1 MGISPGTRGS
11 RAKNALAGGGPG
23 RLPSHPS
30 TDRDGGR
37 TERGSGTIG
46 GTTSA
51 ESGTRGARPPLRRNK
66 DFNIFWLG
74 QALSVLGGSVSLLAL
89 PLLVLDATGSLVQMG
104 LVTVISGATA
114 IGTGVFAGYVVD
126 RMDRRRL
133 MIACDLVR
141 AVLLGAV
148 PLVWWVAGP
157 QVWLLYVLTAL
168 VAVLKTLFDV
178 AYVTA
183 IPNLVRTQD
192 LTAANGRLMGTFALG
207 SLLGPVV
214 AGLLTAAA
222 GADRALAVD
231 GATFLVSAASL
242 GRVRFTARPTRPAGE
257 HADATGAGVLR
268 EMFVVGF
275 RFLWSHPLL
284 RPLTLQ
290 LTLLTFVTM
299 GATDLLIY
307 RVQHDLGRDAATLG
321 YVIAVGGAGSVT
333 AALCAGRLRRILGF
347 GTCWLA
353 SIAMIAV
360 GVTVTGVS
368 GSIWVIAALS
378 AVFMFGITL
387 GGICTMTLRQ
397 EVTPD
402 HLLGRVTSAFWTV
415 HNASGPVG
423 VAVLTMLAARH
434 GVPAVSVAGGAL
446 CLLVLGAG
454 LLTPLRG
461 GHVAPGARDESASGI
476 VDHR

>member
-1 MGISPGTRGS
+1 IIS
-11 RAKNALAGGGPG
+11 AQ
-23 RLPSHPS
+23 S
-30 TDRDGGR
+30 TACDPL
-37 TERGSGTIG
+37 
-46 GTTSA
+46 
-51 ESGTRGARPPLRRNK
+51 PPLRRNK
-66 DFNIFWLG
+66 DFNVFWLG

-89 PLLVLDATGSLVQMG
+89 PLLVLDATGSIVQMG
-104 LVTVISGATA
+104 LVTVVSGATA

-126 RMDRRRL
+126 RVDRRRL
-133 MIACDLVR
+133 MIVCDLAR
-141 AVLLGAV
+141 AVLLGSV
-148 PLVWWVAGP
+148 PLVWWAAGP
-157 QVWLLYVLTAL
+157 QIWLLYVLTAL
-168 VAVLKTLFDV
+168 AAVLKTLFDV
-178 AYVTA
+178 SYVTA

-207 SLLGPVV
+207 TLLGPVM
-214 AGLLTAAA
+214 AGFLTAGV
-222 GADRALAVD
+222 GADWALALD

-242 GRVRFTARPTRPAGE
+242 GWVRFTARPAGE
-257 HADATGAGVLR
+257 AADKAGSKAVSKAGNESGAGVLR

-275 RFLWSHPLL
+275 RFLWGHPLL
-284 RPLTLQ
+284 RPLTVQ

-321 YVIAVGGAGSVT
+321 YVIAVSGAGSVA
-333 AALCAGRLRRILGF
+333 AALSAGRLRRVLGF

-368 GSIWVIAALS
+368 RSVPVIAALA

-423 VAVLTMLAARH
+423 AAVLTLLAARH
-434 GVPAVSVAGGAL
+434 GVPAVSLAGGAL
-446 CLLVLGAG
+446 CLLILGGG

-461 GHVAPGARDESASGI
+461 NRRGAGADTDTGAEQEPAAGPSA
-476 VDHR
+476 RA

>member
-1 MGISPGTRGS
+1 MRRGE
-11 RAKNALAGGGPG
+11 NALADGGPA
-23 RLPSHPS
+23 RLRSPPSADHE
-30 TDRDGGR
+30 GGR
-37 TERGSGTIG
+37 RARGSGTI
-46 GTTSA
+46 SA
-51 ESGTRGARPPLRRNK
+51 ESRTHDSLPPLRRNK
-66 DFNIFWLG
+66 DFTVFWLG
-74 QALSVLGGSVSLLAL
+74 QALSVLGGSVSMLAL
-89 PLLVLDATGSLVQMG
+89 PLLVLHATGSIVQMG
-104 LVTVISGATA
+104 LVTVVSSATSIGAG
-114 IGTGVFAGYVVD
+114 IFAGYVVD
-126 RMDRRRL
+126 RVDRRRL
-133 MIACDLVR
+133 MIVCDLVR

-148 PLVWWVAGP
+148 PLVWWAAGP
-157 QVWLLYVLTAL
+157 QIWLLYVLTAL
-168 VAVLKTLFDV
+168 AAVLRTLFDV

-192 LTAANGRLMGTFALG
+192 LTVANGRLMGTFALG

-214 AGLLTAAA
+214 AGFLTAGV
-222 GADRALAVD
+222 GADWALALD

-242 GRVRFTARPTRPAGE
+242 GWVRFTARPAGDG
-257 HADATGAGVLR
+257 ADKAGAGAGMFR

-284 RPLTLQ
+284 RPLTVG
-290 LTLLTFVTM
+290 LTVLTFVTM

-307 RVQHDLGRDAATLG
+307 RVQHDLGRDSATLG
-321 YVIAVGGAGSVT
+321 YVIAISGAGSVA
-333 AALCAGRLRRILGF
+333 AALSAGRLRRLFGF

-360 GVTVTGVS
+360 GVAVTGVS
-368 GSIWVIAALS
+368 RSVPVIAALA

-387 GGICTMTLRQ
+387 GGICSMTLRQ

-423 VAVLTMLAARH
+423 AAVLTLLAARH
-434 GVPAVSVAGGAL
+434 GVPAVSLAGGAL
-446 CLLVLGAG
+446 CLLILGGG

-461 GHVAPGARDESASGI
+461 SRAGAATAGPGVPDQEPAAGSSARA
-476 VDHR
+476 